1 MKAFISGGCKNGK
14 SHYAQELA
22 VRMARAQG
30 RPLYYL
36 ATMIPHDEEDRA
48 RIRRHLREREGLGF
62 ETVERGF
69 DICRCLDETTV
80 SGKPV
85 RRDGI
90 FLLDSVTALLAN
102 EMFPPGGDP
111 DRNAPQ
117 RLAEELA
124 AFAAAV
130 SGVVFVSDYIYSD
143 AFIYDELTESYRRG
157 LAFIDRRLAAICEQ
171 VSEVSYGFVKQHKA
185 ITNRGILK

>member
-30 RPLYYL
+30 LPLYYL

-48 RIRRHLREREGLGF
+48 RIRCHLREREGLGF

-85 RRDGI
+85 RREGI

-102 EMFPPGGDP
+102 EMFPPGGEP
-111 DRNAPQ
+111 DCDAPQ

-143 AFIYDELTESYRRG
+143 AFVYDELTERYRRG

-171 VSEVSYGFVKQHKA
+171 VSEVRYGFVKQHKA

>member
-30 RPLYYL
+30 LPLYYL

-85 RRDGI
+85 MREGI

-102 EMFPPGGDP
+102 EMFPPDGEP
-111 DRNAPQ
+111 DRDAPQ

-185 ITNRGILK
+185 ITNRGSLK